1 MHRGAKIAIII
12 VIVAVG
18 AALTS
23 PLFYETEI
31 NEPLPTALNQIEE
44 GLTFDALENMDD
56 EKRQDIV
63 NKMPE
68 QVKDMVMEKAT
79 TMTRTVSEGMDDL
92 MDKSESQAAP
102 AIIKT
107 GKFEGLGGH
116 EGQGIAK
123 IISAGE
129 KSFLRFEDFKV
140 TNGPALHVYMTQD
153 GDVPNGINLGKLKGN
168 SGDQNYVLT
177 DDIDTKVYNT
187 AVVYCKFFGIYFA
200 EATLN

>member
-1 MHRGAKIAIII
+1 MQRGIKIAVIV
-12 VIVAVG
+12 VIVAAGV
-18 AALTS
+18 ALTS
-23 PLFYETEI
+23 PLFFETEI
-31 NEPLPTALNQIEE
+31 NEPLPTALDQIEE

-68 QVKDMVMEKAT
+68 QVKDMVMEKAA

-92 MDKSESQAAP
+92 MDKSESQDAL

-107 GKFEGLGGH
+107 GKFEGLAGH

-123 IISAGE
+123 IISVGE

-153 GDVPNGINLGKLKGN
+153 GDVQNGINLGKLKGS
-168 SGDQNYVLT
+168 SGAQNYVLA
-177 DDIDTKVYNT
+177 DDIDTEMYST
-187 AVVYCKFFGIYFA
+187 AVVYCKFFGVYFA